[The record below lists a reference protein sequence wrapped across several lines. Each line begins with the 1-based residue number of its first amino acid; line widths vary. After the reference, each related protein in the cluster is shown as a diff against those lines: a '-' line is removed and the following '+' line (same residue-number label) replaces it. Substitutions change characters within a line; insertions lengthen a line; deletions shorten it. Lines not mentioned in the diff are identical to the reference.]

1 MMVKRKK
8 RKEENEDDEHVKS
21 SNKSSTPLLLP
32 RLANGRTS
40 LCLLLWCCCFLVS
53 ARSSFFFNL
62 TRTRANVNFSRRT
75 RGNEDESFH
84 QRDVCF
90 SLSLGVPLGV
100 GLSMRKKKNNTQ
112 KMHLLFRREQRFPRF
127 NNNTCKVSVVA
138 VVIARVAVPVTP

>member
-62 TRTRANVNFSRRT
+62 TRTRAHVNFSRRT
-75 RGNEDESFH
+75 KKGNEDESF

-90 SLSLGVPLGV
+90 SLSLVPLGV
-100 GLSMRKKKNNTQ
+100 GLSMRKKKNQHTNCIYSSGANNV
-112 KMHLLFRREQRFPRF
+112 FRALTTLAKYRWSRWSSRE
-127 NNNTCKVSVVA
+127 
-138 VVIARVAVPVTP
+138 

>member
-62 TRTRANVNFSRRT
+62 TRTRAHVNFSRRT
-75 RGNEDESFH
+75 KKGNEDESF

-100 GLSMRKKKNNTQ
+100 GLSMRKKKKSTHEL
-112 KMHLLFRREQRFPRF
+112 HLLFRREQRFPRF
-127 NNNTCKVSVVA
+127 NNTCKVSVVA